1 MNNVEIIKE
10 LCRKRGV
17 SIARLERD
25 LNIGNGTIAKSSSSF
40 MRSDRL
46 KQVADY
52 FGVSMEYLMT
62 GVEPSPAAGPVFSPE
77 DQKLIS
83 AFHQASEGVK
93 ESICKLL
100 DIDVDSVVKKG
111 TA

>member
-1 MNNVEIIKE
+1 MNTTEIIKS
-10 LCRKRGV
+10 LCEKKG
-17 SIARLERD
+17 ITLARLERD
-25 LNIGNGTIAKSSSSF
+25 LNFGNGTIAKAGSN
-40 MRSDRL
+40 MRCDRL
-46 KQVADY
+46 KQIADY

-83 AFHQASEGVK
+83 AFHQASEGVR

-100 DIDVDSVVKKG
+100 DIDVDSAVKKG